1 MKVQHF
7 FDKDSHTFSY
17 VVTDPATDYCA
28 IIDSVLGFEMASAS
42 TNTKLAD
49 EIIDYVQDHHLK
61 VQWHLE
67 THIHADHLSAASY
80 LRSQL
85 GGQIAISHRIEEVQA
100 VFGEIYDT
108 NFKAVNAQMGFD
120 HLFADDDSFAIG
132 SLSAI
137 ALATPGHTPAC
148 MSYVI
153 GDAVFVGDTVF
164 MPDYGTARCDF
175 PKGSSEALF
184 DSVQKLYRLPCGT
197 TVYLCHDY
205 LPPDRHT
212 FCHKT
217 SIGEQ
222 KQHNIHLS
230 AQTEKADFVTM
241 RDAKDKTLSMPKLIL
256 PAIQVNLCAGRLPDA
271 EDNGIRYLKIPLNQ
285 F

>member
-49 EIIDYVQDHHLK
+49 EIIDYVQDHGLK

-67 THIHADHLSAASY
+67 THIHDDHLSAASY
-80 LRSQL
+80 HGSQL
-85 GGQIAISHRIEEVQA
+85 GGQIAISHRIEQVQA
-100 VFGEIYDT
+100 VFGKIYDT
-108 NFKAVNAQMGFD
+108 DFKAVNAQMGFD
-120 HLFADDDSFAIG
+120 HLFADDNSFAIG

-148 MSYVI
+148 VSYVI

-184 DSVQKLYRLPCGT
+184 DSVQKLYSLPDDT
-197 TVYLCHDY
+197 AVYLCHDY
-205 LPPDRHT
+205 LPPDRHS
-212 FCHKT
+212 FCHVT
-217 SIGEQ
+217 TIGDQ

-230 AQTEKADFVTM
+230 ADTAKADFVAM

-256 PAIQVNLCAGRLPDA
+256 PAIQVNLRAGRLPDA

>member
-49 EIIDYVQDHHLK
+49 EIIGYVQDHGLK

-100 VFGEIYDT
+100 VFGKIYNTD
-108 NFKAVNAQMGFD
+108 FKTVNAQMGFD

-222 KQHNIHLS
+222 KQHNIHLA

>member
-1 MKVQHF
+1 M
-7 FDKDSHTFSY
+7 
-17 VVTDPATDYCA
+17 
-28 IIDSVLGFEMASAS
+28 
-42 TNTKLAD
+42 
-49 EIIDYVQDHHLK
+49 
-61 VQWHLE
+61 
-67 THIHADHLSAASY
+67 
-80 LRSQL
+80 
-85 GGQIAISHRIEEVQA
+85 QA

-184 DSVQKLYRLPCGT
+184 DSVQKLYRLPCDT

-222 KQHNIHLS
+222 KQHNIHLA
-230 AQTEKADFVTM
+230 AQTEKANFVTM
-241 RDAKDKTLSMPKLIL
+241 RNAKDKTLSMPKLIL
-256 PAIQVNLCAGRLPDA
+256 PAIQVNLRAGRLPDA

>member
-17 VVTDPATDYCA
+17 VVTDPATNYCA

-49 EIIDYVQDHHLK
+49 EIIDYVQDHGLK

-85 GGQIAISHRIEEVQA
+85 GGQIAISHRIEQVQA

-108 NFKAVNAQMGFD
+108 DFKAVNAQMGFD
-120 HLFADDDSFAIG
+120 HLFADDASFHIG
-132 SLSAI
+132 TLSAT

-148 MSYVI
+148 VSYVI

-184 DSVQKLYRLPCGT
+184 DSVQKLYSLPDDT
-197 TVYLCHDY
+197 AVYLCHDY
-205 LPPDRHT
+205 LPPDRHS
-212 FCHKT
+212 FCHVT
-217 SIGEQ
+217 TIGDQ

-230 AQTEKADFVTM
+230 ADTAKADFVAM

-256 PAIQVNLCAGRLPDA
+256 PAIQVNLRAGRLPDA

>member
-7 FDKDSHTFSY
+7 FDEGSHTFSY

-49 EIIDYVQDHHLK
+49 EIIDYVQDHGLK

-85 GGQIAISHRIEEVQA
+85 GGQIAISHRIEQVQA
-100 VFGEIYDT
+100 VFGKIYDT
-108 NFKAVNAQMGFD
+108 DFKAVNAQMGFD
-120 HLFADDDSFAIG
+120 HLFADDNSFAIG

-148 MSYVI
+148 VSYVI

-184 DSVQKLYRLPCGT
+184 DSVQKLYSLPDDT
-197 TVYLCHDY
+197 AVYLCHDY
-205 LPPDRHT
+205 LPPDRHS
-212 FCHKT
+212 FCHVT
-217 SIGEQ
+217 TIGDQ

-230 AQTEKADFVTM
+230 ADTAKADFVAM

-256 PAIQVNLCAGRLPDA
+256 PAIQVNLRAGRLPDA

>member
-49 EIIDYVQDHHLK
+49 EIIDYVQDHGLK

-85 GGQIAISHRIEEVQA
+85 GGQIAISHRIEQVQA
-100 VFGEIYDT
+100 VFGKIYDT
-108 NFKAVNAQMGFD
+108 DFKAVNAQMGFD
-120 HLFADDDSFAIG
+120 HLFADDNSFAIG

-148 MSYVI
+148 VSYVI

-184 DSVQKLYRLPCGT
+184 DSVQKLYSLPDDT
-197 TVYLCHDY
+197 AVYLCHDY
-205 LPPDRHT
+205 LPPDRHS
-212 FCHKT
+212 FCHVT
-217 SIGEQ
+217 TIGDQ

-230 AQTEKADFVTM
+230 ADTAKADFVAM

-256 PAIQVNLCAGRLPDA
+256 PAIQVNLRAGRLPDA